1 MGNLLA
7 EHHASSQSGT
17 LPPELAQASRILAS
31 ASSEL
36 SGSMIVSVIVPASI
50 YQRLAHWKGLQSSGK
65 MKQIQNILCKVEGK
79 ASKSH
84 RV

>member
-1 MGNLLA
+1 MSNLLA

-17 LPPELAQASRILAS
+17 LPPELARASRILAS

-50 YQRLAHWKGLQSSGK
+50 YQVEFLGKGCSLQVK
-65 MKQIQNILCKVEGK
+65 
-79 ASKSH
+79 
-84 RV
+84 